1 MDRANQRDLVR
12 RGYDVVSR
20 ASRDAMGRS
29 NPKTAEDVVRYD
41 SWIGALAQRL
51 APAARI
57 LDLGCGSGLP
67 ATKRLVEM
75 GFDVVGLDFSSVQI
89 ERAQE
94 LVKGAKFIEA
104 DMAIW
109 DCAPASFDAV
119 VCFYALIHV
128 PLADQRDLFP
138 RIRRWLTPGGTFLGI
153 VGHKRWRGVEEYLGA
168 PMFWDHA
175 DTATYLDWL
184 REAGLEPVWDRFVPE
199 GDSGHPLV
207 LAVASL

>member
-1 MDRANQRDLVR
+1 M
-12 RGYDVVSR
+12 
-20 ASRDAMGRS
+20 
-29 NPKTAEDVVRYD
+29 VRYD
-41 SWIGALAQRL
+41 AWVGELAQRL

-57 LDLGCGSGLP
+57 LDLGCGAGLP

-128 PLADQRDLFP
+128 PLADQR
-138 RIRRWLTPGGTFLGI
+138 GGCSGS
-153 VGHKRWRGVEEYLGA
+153 RGGVDRGGRCRGSGGRKAGGGGGASLGA
-168 PMFWDHA
+168 RMCGDHA
-175 DTATYLDWL
+175 GTATSLDWL
-184 REAGLEPVWDRFVPE
+184 REAGLEPGWDGFVPE
-199 GDSGHPLV
+199 GDSG
-207 LAVASL
+207 